1 MIPEVHTFHAP
12 EVGLI
17 PINRTLLTCY
27 QASIILEDIDSVES
41 FVNNLERIEPPSQ
54 LIAGLGDPLVQR
66 YLLLNKSA
74 ESVRRLEFWLETSL
88 EMEIEIIQEGFGLS
102 PTLTEIISTL
112 LSYTEFTKV
121 KIAYMYFQVK
131 TRN

>member
-1 MIPEVHTFHAP
+1 M
-12 EVGLI
+12 
-17 PINRTLLTCY
+17 
-27 QASIILEDIDSVES
+27 
-41 FVNNLERIEPPSQ
+41 NNLERIEPPSQ

-88 EMEIEIIQEGFGLS
+88 EMEIEIIEEGFGLS
-102 PTLTEIISTL
+102 PTLTEILSTL